1 MGTSVP
7 PVAAADA
14 AEAGVLADG
23 ALADGVAAEAA
34 ALDAAPTAD
43 DVLELQPASASPMP
57 RPSAQVPA
65 TLVVRVKCREFMT
78 VPLVAVTGQA

>member
-7 PVAAADA
+7 PVTVADA
-14 AEAGVLADG
+14 VEAGALAGG
-23 ALADGVAAEAA
+23 ALADGVAA

-57 RPSAQVPA
+57 RPTAQPPA
-65 TLVVRVKCREFMT
+65 TLVVRVKYREFMT
-78 VPLVAVTGQA
+78 VPLST